1 MLSVNEY
8 LPIGSV
14 VLLKGAIRK
23 AMIIGIIQSTKEIDG
38 QVKEHDYIA
47 VMFPEGFLNTETMF
61 MFNHDQINDVIYRGY
76 ENPERKEFLEKLEK
90 NIALAKEII
99 EKKKV
104 EENSEAKQN
113 IDTSVR
119 EAKKLTTDDIF

>member
-23 AMIIGIIQSTKEIDG
+23 AMIIGIIQSTKETDG

-76 ENPERKEFLEKLEK
+76 ENPERKEFLEKLKK

-99 EKKKV
+99 KKKKV

-119 EAKKLTTDDIF
+119 EAKKLTHDDIF

>member
-23 AMIIGIIQSTKEIDG
+23 AMIIGIIQSTKETDG
-38 QVKEHDYIA
+38 QDKEHDYIA

-76 ENPERKEFLEKLEK
+76 DNPERKEFLEKLEK

-119 EAKKLTTDDIF
+119 EAKKLTPDDIF

>member
-23 AMIIGIIQSTKEIDG
+23 AMIIGIIQSMKETDG

-76 ENPERKEFLEKLEK
+76 ENPERKEFLEKLKK

-99 EKKKV
+99 KKKKV

-119 EAKKLTTDDIF
+119 EAKKLTPDDIF